1 MSLTDLQ
8 IKRLKAPDKGQKTY
22 YDPGLPGFGVRVSQG
37 GSKTFVVVYGKDR
50 RRRSLGR
57 YPELSLSEAR
67 ILAKRAQADFALDE
81 VTPSQDLP
89 TIPFELAREKFLAD
103 TETRTKTRTIDE
115 YRRLLY
121 RHFHFDCTLS
131 ELTRDQVAAPIE
143 TLQATPS
150 EQKHAFVAIRTM
162 MNWCVKRG
170 FLNTSPV
177 PAFTFRSKPRE
188 RVLSDAELAH
198 VWHRAETFGWPFG
211 RIVQLLILTGQRR
224 GEIVGLRRSWIYEQM
239 ICYPAEFVKNQR
251 SHTIPLGD
259 WAMKIIDGLPES
271 TDLLFPSRL
280 DDNKP
285 YNGFSKSKVAFDRVL
300 NIAPY
305 TLHDLRRT
313 FSSTMARLG
322 TPLHVTEKMLNHV
335 SGTIS
340 GVAAVY
346 NRHAYIDEMRQAA
359 ITYEA
364 QIHDIVEKYGPND
377 DSLIS

>member
-8 IKRLKAPDKGQKTY
+8 IKRLKAPENGQKTY

-37 GSKTFVVVYGKDR
+37 GSKTFVVLCGRDR

-57 YPELSLSEAR
+57 YPELSLSDAR

-89 TIPFELAREKFLAD
+89 AISFDVARERFLAD

-121 RHFHFDCTLS
+121 RHFHFDCALS

-143 TLQATPS
+143 ALKATPS

-170 FLNTSPV
+170 FLHVSPV

-188 RVLSDAELAH
+188 RVLSDPELAA
-198 VWHRAETFGWPFG
+198 VWHRAEAYGWLFG

-224 GEIVGLRRSWIYEQM
+224 GEIVGLRSGWIEEQM
-239 ICYPAEFVKNQR
+239 IHYPAEFVKNQR
-251 SHTIPLGD
+251 AHTIPLGD
-259 WAMKIIDGLPES
+259 WSMQIIETLPES
-271 TDLLFPSRL
+271 ADLLFPSCL
-280 DDNKP
+280 DDSKP
-285 YNGFSKSKVAFDRVL
+285 YNGFSKSKAAFDREL
-300 NIAPY
+300 DIAPY

-346 NRHAYIDEMRQAA
+346 NRHAYIDEMRQGYAA
-359 ITYEA
+359 YEA
-364 QIHDIVEKYGPND
+364 YLRDIFEKHGPEEKT
-377 DSLIS
+377 SLA